1 MESYQILGTK
11 QVGVKALLEWHTTSI
26 VKSVN
31 RKISF
36 KQKFKNPWNIEVQE
50 SIYREVFMEL
60 FKAVRDYKI
69 QYGRILDADRDR
81 NGVGKIFK
89 ITFTHFGA
97 FKFHLTQLSNNSVDI
112 LQLFSEK
119 NKAGN
124 SAVVIV

>member
-60 FKAVRDYKI
+60 FKAV
-69 QYGRILDADRDR
+69 
-81 NGVGKIFK
+81 
-89 ITFTHFGA
+89 
-97 FKFHLTQLSNNSVDI
+97 
-112 LQLFSEK
+112 
-119 NKAGN
+119 
-124 SAVVIV
+124 